1 MSAHFVS
8 GLFRDGYSKRLC
20 TGISM
25 GSCGMHRILLA
36 HPHSITLRQR
46 FPINWRNC
54 KISCTTAKKDRV
66 RESVRPFPVSSE
78 HYFKNCATRLNT
90 SSCRSGVGVLLGL
103 PRRPLFCWRSARV
116 SSVIKLICSSVRP
129 STETTAAFSPQAR

>member
-8 GLFRDGYSKRLC
+8 GLFRGGYSKRLC
-20 TGISM
+20 TGIST
-25 GSCGMHRILLA
+25 GFCGMHRILLA

-66 RESVRPFPVSSE
+66 RESVRPFSRIVRALFQKLCDQLKYQLLLFRRRGAFGIA
-78 HYFKNCATRLNT
+78 HRL
-90 SSCRSGVGVLLGL
+90 
-103 PRRPLFCWRSARV
+103 LFCWRSARV
-116 SSVIKLICSSVRP
+116 SSVIKLICSSVGP